1 MTIHHGIPPD
11 FTCSYC
17 VLRTDM
23 QGTSAF
29 QPQKGWWPVSSQKH
43 SPEFRGGWDD
53 GGAREMKKGKQP

>member
-11 FTCSYC
+11 FACTVYC
-17 VLRTDM
+17 VLICKALRP
-23 QGTSAF
+23 F
-29 QPQKGWWPVSSQKH
+29 NPQKGWWPVSSQKH